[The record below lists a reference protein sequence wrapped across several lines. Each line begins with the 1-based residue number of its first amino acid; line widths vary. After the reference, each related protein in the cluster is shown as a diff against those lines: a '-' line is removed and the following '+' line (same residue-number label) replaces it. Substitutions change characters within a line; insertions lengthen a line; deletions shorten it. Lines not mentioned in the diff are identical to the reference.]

1 MTGAGSEGRYDA
13 ADRVLSVGDIEAIA
27 ARVVELLDRPMPK
40 LLKAEEVARLLAVDA
55 AFVYAHQRELG
66 VLRLPTKGRHPALR
80 FDRDAVL
87 ELLRQRTDQSA
98 TAPPRRRGQP
108 RRPEQTSVELLP
120 YEPRS
125 AA

>member
-1 MTGAGSEGRYDA
+1 MCAPPPDRATVLGAG
-13 ADRVLSVGDIEAIA
+13 DIDAIA
-27 ARVVELLDRPMPK
+27 ERVVELLDRPPRR
-40 LLKAEEVARLLAVDA
+40 LLKADEVARLLAVDV

-66 VLRLPTKGRHPALR
+66 ALRLPTKGRRPTLR

-87 ELLRQRTDQSA
+87 DMLRRRAEQP
-98 TAPPRRRGQP
+98 APAPRRLRSKS
-108 RRPEQTSVELLP
+108 RRAPEKRSVELLP